1 MPNNDLILERVK
13 RWTETLTH
21 EQRKKPTLF
30 TMDGRT
36 FTPDQVLEEIEKD
49 TPIGKVFKRAE
60 ELMLERTL
68 QKKMEMGL

>member
-1 MPNNDLILERVK
+1 MDDELVTERMK
-13 RWTETLTH
+13 RWTESLTL

-49 TPIGKVFKRAE
+49 TPMGKVFKDAE
-60 ELMLERTL
+60 AKMLERTL
-68 QKKMEMGL
+68 RKKMEMGL